1 MLDASLMVYG
11 SRLMPHCQGTLAS
24 HEHCAMGHEPFAI
37 KYASSIMLSSYQT
50 IKLSGVSYE
59 IIRLFIRGSTFECL
73 VKPDSPKNSLYV
85 SVLYL

>member
-37 KYASSIMLSSYQT
+37 KYASSIMLSE
-50 IKLSGVSYE
+50 L
-59 IIRLFIRGSTFECL
+59 RLRALTLGRRL
-73 VKPDSPKNSLYV
+73 
-85 SVLYL
+85 